1 MEERKLEVIIAIQT
15 FIILVMLC
23 IVVWFISDRSY
34 INQMR
39 YDVNRDGKVDWEDI
53 IEVQKVVVGSED
65 EFSNE

>member
-1 MEERKLEVIIAIQT
+1 MEERILEVILAAQT
-15 FIILVMLC
+15 FIILILLC
-23 IVVWFISDRSY
+23 IVVWFISDRAY

>member
-1 MEERKLEVIIAIQT
+1 MEGRKLEVIIAAQT
-15 FIILVMLC
+15 FIILILLC
-23 IVVWFISDRSY
+23 IVVWFISDRAY

>member
-1 MEERKLEVIIAIQT
+1 MEGRKLEVIIAVQT

-23 IVVWFISDRSY
+23 IVVWFISDRAY

>member
-1 MEERKLEVIIAIQT
+1 MKKKILL
-15 FIILVMLC
+15 IILILLC
-23 IVVWFISDRSY
+23 IVVWFISDRAY

>member
-1 MEERKLEVIIAIQT
+1 MEGRKLEVIIAVQT
-15 FIILVMLC
+15 FIILVLLC
-23 IVVWFISDRSY
+23 IVVWFISDIAY